1 MGALSIMINK
11 KIIIDTDLGHDPDD
25 FFAICYLSAIGV
37 KIDAIV
43 LSPGDLDQ
51 IAFANF
57 LVNKLELNCPI
68 GVSKLDREKCSSG
81 GMYYDIL
88 KTFGYFGNW
97 DKWENKH

>member
-1 MGALSIMINK
+1 MK

-57 LVNKLELNCPI
+57 LVSASRPSPRWATGRPSI
-68 GVSKLDREKCSSG
+68 SARCSSDG
-81 GMYYDIL
+81 L
-88 KTFGYFGNW
+88 ARRCARLVSVLVPVS
-97 DKWENKH
+97 